1 MTGDTVI
8 IEETATGYN
17 ATGIDHETREF
28 RMLNDASRQNRE
40 ALEAEE
46 AALQAQIE
54 REHRIQQKRRELAA
68 LGRQQREQAARG
80 MVNRCAA
87 WFAGTVGMAGMAY
100 IEAMT
105 WWLATVIAIVWF
117 GVLAFELG
125 RYTKEV

>member
-28 RMLNDASRQNRE
+28 RMINEATRQNRE

-46 AALQAQIE
+46 AALRAQIDRE
-54 REHRIQQKRRELAA
+54 RRIIRRRKALSGLAKKRREKAAMKLA
-68 LGRQQREQAARG
+68 G
-80 MVNRCAA
+80 RCAA
-87 WFAGTVGMAGMAY
+87 WFAGTAGMAAMAY
-100 IEAMT
+100 IKAMT

>member
-28 RMLNDASRQNRE
+28 RALNEATQRNRD

-46 AALQAQIE
+46 AALHAQTE
-54 REHRIQQKRRELAA
+54 REQRIMHKRKA
-68 LGRQQREQAARG
+68 LEAMSRQQREKAAKR
-80 MVNRCAA
+80 MVGRCAS
-87 WFAGTVGMAGMAY
+87 WFAGTAGMAAMAY
-100 IEAMT
+100 IKAMA
-105 WWLATVIAIVWF
+105 WWLVTMIAIVWF